1 MSEAHD
7 SLIPIYSKEMDLI
20 YKSVDDVM
28 DKANL
33 MGPDIALEYGLQLR
47 AEGQVRGYA
56 LAHLL
61 WRLREQWKSFPTDD
75 DFEDA
80 VWKKLGYS
88 TDTTYRYIHIW
99 DNIFANDK
107 VPASVKPHLLGMPIN
122 TTYALIHS
130 ARQGDLTDADWE
142 EVENATDKQAID
154 DIIHKATGKEKKE
167 NPNML
172 VIMLEKD
179 GRLRCRK
186 GQEKYEDFGYLNLEK
201 ETDAVKAAIDRLMN
215 KGGVIRR

>member
-7 SLIPIYSKEMDLI
+7 SIIPLGNGEMKLVYD
-20 YKSVDDVM
+20 SVDEVM

-61 WRLREQWKSFPTDD
+61 WRLKQQWKSFPTDD

-122 TTYALIHS
+122 TTYALVHA
-130 ARQGDLTDADWE
+130 ARQDELNEADWE

-167 NPNML
+167 NPNIL

-201 ETDAVKAAIDRLMN
+201 ESDAVKAAIDRLLN
-215 KGGVIRR
+215 KAGVIRR

>member
-7 SLIPIYSKEMDLI
+7 SIIPLGNGEMKLVYD
-20 YKSVDDVM
+20 SVDEIM

-33 MGPDIALEYGLQLR
+33 AGPDIALEYALRLR

-61 WRLREQWKSFPTDD
+61 WRLKQQWKSFPTDD

-88 TDTTYRYIHIW
+88 TDTTYRYVKIW
-99 DNIFANDK
+99 DDIFANEK

-122 TTYALIHS
+122 TTYALAAP
-130 ARQGDLTDADWE
+130 ARQDELTAEHWE
-142 EVENATDKQAID
+142 EVEQATDKQAID
-154 DIIHKATGKEKKE
+154 EIIHKARGTEKKE
-167 NPNML
+167 NPNLL

-201 ETDAVKAAIDRLMN
+201 ESDAVKAAIDRLLN